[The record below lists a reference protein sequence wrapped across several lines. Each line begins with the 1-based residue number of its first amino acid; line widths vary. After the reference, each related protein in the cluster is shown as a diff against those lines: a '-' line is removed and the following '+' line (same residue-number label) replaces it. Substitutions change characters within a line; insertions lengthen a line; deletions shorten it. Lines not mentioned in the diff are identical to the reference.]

1 MNPLYQMMMQNLPSN
16 GAASL
21 LQQAMQFAKNF
32 RGNPQQQ
39 VQSLLQS
46 GRITQAQYDAAVQ
59 QANQLYNMMK

>member
-16 GAASL
+16 SAASL

-46 GRITQAQYDAAVQ
+46 GRITQTQYDAAVQ